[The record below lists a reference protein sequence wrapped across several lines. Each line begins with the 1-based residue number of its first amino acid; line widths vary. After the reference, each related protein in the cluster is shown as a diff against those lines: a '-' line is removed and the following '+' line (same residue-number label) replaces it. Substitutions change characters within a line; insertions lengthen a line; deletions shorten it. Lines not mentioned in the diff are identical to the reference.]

1 MNRDI
6 EFKTFEVK
14 KDEWSSSR
22 FVSETFTGNLEQDQ
36 VLLKIDRFALT
47 TNNITYCAAGDI
59 LGYWGFF
66 PAKEGF
72 GRVPVMGYADV
83 AASNHPD
90 VQVGERLWG
99 FYPMSN
105 YLVVK
110 AGRASKSSFFDVSE
124 HRQQYAPIYC
134 NYLRALANPYY
145 EPQREDHDLLLRGL
159 YLTSWLV
166 EDFMFD
172 NETFGADSY
181 LITSA
186 SSKTS
191 IALAFAVKSRGEKK
205 AVGITSESNEA
216 FCKNLGCYSEIITYD
231 DVSSFDASESVVIVD
246 MAGNVGV
253 LRTLHERFQEKVKYS
268 CLIGTTHIEES
279 KGLLF
284 ITGLPGAK
292 PELFFAPSHAQK
304 RAEALGPGELE
315 ALIGQSLKDFQEYS
329 DQWLT
334 VMRASGPQAIEST
347 FNKVL
352 SGHALPSEG
361 YILSV

>member
-1 MNRDI
+1 MNKEI

-47 TNNITYCAAGDI
+47 TNNITYCAAGDMF
-59 LGYWGFF
+59 GYWGFF
-66 PAKEGF
+66 PTEEGF

-83 AASNHPD
+83 VASNHSD

-105 YLVVK
+105 YLVIK
-110 AGRASKSSFFDVSE
+110 AGRVSNSNFFDVSE
-124 HRQQYAPIYC
+124 HRQQYAPIYSQ
-134 NYLRALANPYY
+134 YLRALANPYY
-145 EPQREDHDLLLRGL
+145 EPAREDHDLLLRGL

-191 IALAFAVKSRGEKK
+191 IALGFAVKSRGEKESI
-205 AVGITSESNEA
+205 GITSESNRE
-216 FCKNLGCYSEIITYD
+216 FCKKLGCYSEIITYD
-231 DVSSFDASESVVIVD
+231 EVSSLDASGSVVIVD
-246 MAGNVGV
+246 MAGNLEV
-253 LRTLHERFQEKVKYS
+253 LRALHELFQEQVKYS
-268 CLIGTTHIEES
+268 CLIGTTHRDEI
-279 KGLLF
+279 KGLLSLSS
-284 ITGLPGAK
+284 LPGAK
-292 PELFFAPSHAQK
+292 PELFFAPSQAQK
-304 RAEALGPGELE
+304 RTEELGAGQLE
-315 ALIGQSLKDFQEYS
+315 KLIGQSLVDFQKYS

-334 VMRASGPQAIEST
+334 VVRASGPESIEAAFSKLLNGQAS
-347 FNKVL
+347 
-352 SGHALPSEG
+352 PSEG
-361 YILSV
+361 YILSA